1 MSLSKLLGITASLV
15 FARANTQEGLSS
27 NTTQLSG
34 HPIVQGNA
42 NVINLEVRGNNDYTG
57 HLYIG
62 SEQREVN
69 MIYDTNS

>member
-1 MSLSKLLGITASLV
+1 MSFSKLVAITASL
-15 FARANTQEGLSS
+15 LSAKAGS
-27 NTTQLSG
+27 
-34 HPIVQGNA
+34 A

>member
-1 MSLSKLLGITASLV
+1 MSFSKLFGITASLA
-15 FARANTQEGLSS
+15 FAQAGS
-27 NTTQLSG
+27 
-34 HPIVQGNA
+34 A

-57 HLYIG
+57 HMYIG

>member
-1 MSLSKLLGITASLV
+1 LK
-15 FARANTQEGLSS
+15 
-27 NTTQLSG
+27 

-62 SEQREVN
+62 SE
-69 MIYDTNS
+69 